1 LPITQ
6 IMSSLKIL
14 IADDDQ
20 LTRMVLERS
29 VVTWGHTFVSA
40 GDGVAAQELLKSQSV
55 DVCILDWEMPGL
67 SGLELCKWIRLTDGD
82 RTTHVIITTSKGRA
96 EDIQEGYEAG
106 ANNYLTKPTDL
117 KYLRRQL
124 ASLAEKVGTSEA
136 IARSEEKLDTLA
148 YLGRDFL
155 F

>member
-1 LPITQ
+1 
-6 IMSSLKIL
+6 MSSLKIL
-14 IADDDQ
+14 IADDD
-20 LTRMVLERS
+20 LLSRMMLERS

-40 GDGVAAQELLKSQSV
+40 ADGETARELLKLQRV

-67 SGLELCKWIRLTDGD
+67 TGPALCKWLRSTGD
-82 RTTHVIITTSKGRA
+82 NRATHVIFTTARGRP

-124 ASLAEKVGTSEA
+124 AMLADNVGMVEATGRSEPKVGA
-136 IARSEEKLDTLA
+136 LA
-148 YLGRDFL
+148 YFGRDLL
-155 F
+155 FSRG